1 MDSLLSMAAAGRGVV
16 LRPVI
21 GLRGC
26 TLAVSYHVLPE
37 TKTRYELYVVG
48 RKSSDQVATVN
59 NFFKILFEVVR
70 RLPGETPD
78 T

>member
-1 MDSLLSMAAAGRGVV
+1 MVAAGRGVF
-16 LRPVI
+16 LRPEI
-21 GLRGC
+21 ALRGR

-59 NFFKILFEVVR
+59 NFLKILFEVVR
-70 RLPGETPD
+70 RLPCETPE